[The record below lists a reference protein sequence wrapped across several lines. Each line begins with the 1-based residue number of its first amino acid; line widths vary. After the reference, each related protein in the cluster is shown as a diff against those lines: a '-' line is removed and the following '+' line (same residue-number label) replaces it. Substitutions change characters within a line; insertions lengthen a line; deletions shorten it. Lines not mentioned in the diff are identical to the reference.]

1 MASEQAS
8 ATTPAVKT
16 EPEVKAEPTEDLKV
30 TDIPAASKPAP
41 DQLDGA
47 GAPNNGNEL
56 ADTNYKVEVK
66 LADLQ
71 ADPDNPLYSVTR
83 FEDLKL

>member
-1 MASEQAS
+1 MASEG
-8 ATTPAVKT
+8 TPAVKT
-16 EPEVKAEPTEDLKV
+16 EPEVKAEPAEETKIS
-30 TDIPAASKPAP
+30 DIPAASKPAP

-71 ADPDNPLYSVTR
+71 ADPDNPLYSAKT
-83 FEDLKL
+83 FEELNL